1 MVQLCFSEFDL
12 KEIPYAMGPKT
23 LQNHLFQFFVFLQIG
38 FYEILQKFFVKL
50 PIEKGASLLIET
62 KNSTKRPVSI
72 LT

>member
-23 LQNHLFQFFVFLQIG
+23 LQNHLFQIG
-38 FYEILQKFFVKL
+38 FYEILQKNFVKL